1 MTGRD
6 TAITALPK
14 SQTVADMRT
23 AISIVSMLAGL
34 ASAAAQEAGDPRL
47 GLDVARE
54 SCASCHAVL
63 RVEDRSPNPNAP
75 SFSHIANVPGMS
87 AMALHVALQSPH
99 KTMPNLMFEPDE
111 LRNLIAYILT
121 LKERE

>member
-1 MTGRD
+1 MRS
-6 TAITALPK
+6 AITIA
-14 SQTVADMRT
+14 
-23 AISIVSMLAGL
+23 SMLAGL
-34 ASAAAQEAGDPRL
+34 APAAAQEAGDPRV

-54 SCASCHAVL
+54 SCATCHAIL
-63 RVEDRSPNPNAP
+63 RVEDRSPNPDAP
-75 SFSHIANVPGMS
+75 SFSHIANVPGMT

-99 KTMPNLMFEPDE
+99 KTMPNVMLEPDE

>member
-1 MTGRD
+1 
-6 TAITALPK
+6 
-14 SQTVADMRT
+14 MRT
-23 AISIVSMLAGL
+23 AKTIAFMLAGL
-34 ASAAAQEAGDPRL
+34 APAAAQEAGDSRF

-54 SCASCHAVL
+54 SCATCHAIL

-75 SFSHIANVPGMS
+75 TFAHIANVPGMS

>member
-1 MTGRD
+1 MIHGSD
-6 TAITALPK
+6 
-14 SQTVADMRT
+14 
-23 AISIVSMLAGL
+23 SM
-34 ASAAAQEAGDPRL
+34 
-47 GLDVARE
+47 
-54 SCASCHAVL
+54 
-63 RVEDRSPNPNAP
+63 SPGSPVHPVMP
-75 SFSHIANVPGMS
+75 SFEWRIGPRTRMRSFAHIANVPGMS

>member
-1 MTGRD
+1 
-6 TAITALPK
+6 
-14 SQTVADMRT
+14 MRT
-23 AISIVSMLAGL
+23 AITIVSMLAGL
-34 ASAAAQEAGDPRL
+34 SSAAAQEAGDPPL

-54 SCASCHAVL
+54 SCAPCHAIL

-75 SFSHIANVPGMS
+75 TFAHIANFPGMS

-99 KTMPNLMFEPDE
+99 KTMPNLMLEPDE
-111 LRNLIAYILT
+111 LRNLIAYMLT